1 MTEFLIIDDHP
12 IVRKG
17 IRQILEEMPGKIH
30 VTEAGNASEGLGKFR
45 ERTYDL
51 IVLDINLPGRSGLDI
66 LEDIKLLKPDVKVL
80 MISMYPEEQ
89 YAIRS
94 LKSGASGYLIK
105 ESAPDELSIAVEKIL
120 KGQRYITQS
129 IAERIFDTVNT
140 AELSYQSLSNRELEV
155 MILIAKGKSLKEIGN
170 LLSLSEKTISTYRTR
185 ILEKMN
191 MKSNAEIVKYALQ
204 NKLIE

>member
-17 IRQILEEMPGKIH
+17 IRQILEDMPGNIH

-51 IVLDINLPGRSGLDI
+51 VLLDINLPGRSGLDI
-66 LEDIKLLKPDVKVL
+66 LENIKNLQPDVKVL

-105 ESAPDELSIAVEKIL
+105 ESAPDELNIAVEKIL
-120 KGQRYITQS
+120 KGHRYITQS
-129 IAERIFDTVNT
+129 IAERIFDSVNT
-140 AELSYQSLSNRELEV
+140 AEFLHQSLSNRELEV
-155 MILIAKGKSLKEIGN
+155 MILIAKGKGLKEIGV